1 MFKRP
6 LLCLVTLVVPVALMF
21 SVATTGLTQ
30 TTPPSV
36 VPTRPL
42 PNPLYGLTVDD
53 ISNIADIIASASQLP
68 KMPTIRIYFDVHES
82 ASYYASAVAQLHPH
96 SYIMGELLD
105 SSDETSIS
113 TAAFT
118 KRVASYLS
126 KLGSN
131 VDVWEIGNEVNGNW
145 LGSYSTVSAKLTN
158 AYNAVSAAGGRT
170 ALTLYYNIGCGNGPS
185 ELDLITFTKQH
196 VPASVRTG
204 LNYILL
210 SYYGTDC
217 RNKRPSVTTWTSYFQ
232 QLHAL
237 YPNALLGFSEVGL
250 DDAATHSTLSQAASI
265 MNYYY
270 SLPIT
275 LPYYIGFYGWWDG
288 AEDLV
293 PATQPLFPIF
303 IRALEAEDAVLTQ
316 W

>member
-1 MFKRP
+1 
-6 LLCLVTLVVPVALMF
+6 VTLVIPVALLF
-21 SVATTGLTQ
+21 GVATTGLTQ
-30 TTPPSV
+30 TTPPSAT
-36 VPTRPL
+36 PTRPL

-82 ASYYASAVAQLHPH
+82 ASYYASAVAQLYPH

-113 TAAFT
+113 KAAFAR
-118 KRVASYLS
+118 RVTSYLS

-145 LGSYSTVSAKLTN
+145 LGSYSTVSAKLTK
-158 AYNAVSAAGGRT
+158 AYDAVSAAGGRT

-185 ELDLITFTKQH
+185 ELDPIAFTKQY
-196 VPASVRTG
+196 VPAYVSTG

-210 SYYGTDC
+210 SYYEVDC
-217 RNKRPSVTTWTSYFQ
+217 NDRRPSAATWTSYFQ

-237 YPNALLGFSEVGL
+237 YPNALLGFSELGL
-250 DDAATHSTLSQAASI
+250 ADAATSATLSQAASI

-275 LPYYIGFYGWWDG
+275 LPYYIGFYGWWYG

-293 PATQPLFPIF
+293 PATQPLFPTF
-303 IRALEAEDAVLTQ
+303 IKALEAEEAVLTQ